1 MESYPRKYLYFC
13 KNEGFEIF
21 ILLQQKLLSVVWH
34 IIVNSGLPAKKLLI
48 SIKDWQKEL
57 SIIIEFHQC

>member
-1 MESYPRKYLYFC
+1 MATKTGERCLAYNCEFRIA
-13 KNEGFEIF
+13 G
-21 ILLQQKLLSVVWH
+21 
-34 IIVNSGLPAKKLLI
+34 KKVLI